1 MRAHLATVIVCA
13 GLLVAAPARA
23 ENLFDSV
30 LDTLSYVWST
40 VVSMAGSATEAVT
53 PPTPMATLRSLRGE
67 DKGEF
72 WSMLEDAGYELQHI
86 NTEVGLIPRLEAIYI
101 FRRELSEADREALE
115 LRLDQYA
122 RKDGGLIARLE
133 RAIVHS
139 LLDASEFGEY
149 RISELKVS
157 FLPLPSAA
165 FVLSPTEGGM
175 DGDHDKIYRA
185 VREQTRELRQME
197 RERAERERK
206 ALLRPQQASSN
217 GSLLKP

>member
-1 MRAHLATVIVCA
+1 MRARLAAAIVCA
-13 GLLVAAPARA
+13 GVSVAAPARA
-23 ENLFDSV
+23 ETMFDSV
-30 LDTLSYVWST
+30 IDALSYVWSA
-40 VVSMAGSATEAVT
+40 VVGMAGSATEAVT
-53 PPTPMATLRSLRGE
+53 PPTPNATLRILRGE

-86 NTEVGLIPRLEAIYI
+86 NTEVGLIPQLEALYI

-133 RAIVHS
+133 RAIIHT
-139 LLDASEFGEY
+139 LLEASELGEF
-149 RISELKVS
+149 RITELKVS

-165 FVLSPTEGGM
+165 FTLAPTEGGM
-175 DGDHDKIYRA
+175 DADHDRIYRA
-185 VREQTRELRQME
+185 VREQTRQLRHME
-197 RERAERERK
+197 RERMEREQK
-206 ALLRPQQASSN
+206 LLLRPQTVSN